1 MAVDIPSKLS
11 TYLGRIGD
19 LYYYDSA
26 SQALKDVLV
35 WLNNTHP
42 KQQPNVVMPTY
53 ESSSLYKTTLASG
66 YVPKF
71 YEIYDGCRFDLEEI
85 KNLIDENTR
94 AILVI
99 HYFGQPADILP
110 LRQLADRT
118 GKYLIEDCALS
129 LAGSVNGI
137 PLGAIGDCSI
147 FSARKMLTLPNGGI
161 LVMSSKNETF
171 KPKYE
176 GRAKST
182 SSLLYLLLSRLK
194 YVYFMLT
201 GSADP
206 LHIAKLPKS
215 GHIDPKAKQ
224 VLEVKEMSRLSRFW
238 LDRIHLRKQVLKR
251 RKNYLRLLEAIK
263 EFPFVKPLRNDPP
276 QDWTPYTLPIRVSS
290 GDRDAVRARLLEHG
304 VACGCGWPES
314 PYDPKHKR
322 ARELAGEILELP
334 VHPLMTLRQLNSI
347 PLALRDFY
355 SDQAEGAKRG
365 SNHHEHSDVRG
376 N

>member
-1 MAVDIPSKLS
+1 MAADIPSKLS
-11 TYLGRIGD
+11 TYLSRIGN

-42 KQQPNVVMPTY
+42 GQAPNVIMPTY
-53 ESSSLYKTTLASG
+53 ESSSLYKTALASG
-66 YVPKF
+66 YVPRF
-71 YEIYDGCRFDLEEI
+71 YEIYDDCRFDLEEI

-94 AILVI
+94 AILMI

-129 LAGSVNGI
+129 LAGSVNGV

-147 FSARKMLTLPNGGI
+147 FSARKMLTLPDGGI
-161 LVMSSKNETF
+161 LVMHSKNAF
-171 KPKYE
+171 KPNYE
-176 GRAKST
+176 GRAKSA
-182 SSLLYLLLSRLK
+182 SSLLYLILSRLK

-224 VLEVKEMSRLSRFW
+224 VLEVKEMSHLSRFW
-238 LDRIHLRKQVLKR
+238 LDRIHFRKQVLKR
-251 RKNYLRLLEAIK
+251 RENYLRLLEAIK
-263 EFPFVKPLRNDPP
+263 EFPSVKPLRNDPP
-276 QDWTPYTLPIRVSS
+276 KDWTPYTLPIRVSS
-290 GDRDAVRARLLEHG
+290 GDRDAVRARLLEHS

-314 PYDPKHKR
+314 PFDPKHKR
-322 ARELAGEILELP
+322 ARELASEILELP
-334 VHPLMTLRQLNSI
+334 VHPLMTSRQLNSI
-347 PLALRDFY
+347 PLALRNFY
-355 SDQAEGAKRG
+355 SDPAEVAKQGDYR
-365 SNHHEHSDVRG
+365 HKHSDV
-376 N
+376 